1 MLLLLLLSLYQQAIF
16 QSVTSMPAEMLV
28 EVLYTM
34 VTASSPF
41 QSTELHLQ
49 TQVTKGREP
58 GAEPS
63 TQTCE
68 SLYLLVH
75 LLEGYEIQCE
85 AQQSNAK

>member
-1 MLLLLLLSLYQQAIF
+1 MLLFLLLSLYQQAIF

-49 TQVTKGREP
+49 TQVTKGRER

-63 TQTCE
+63 SQTCE